1 MSAQPLIGAPTAH
14 IPQISQK
21 LVVDSQTKQHFIPVA
36 LIQPAQ
42 ASIIMDLTAEGP
54 SNDRFIG
61 PINHDKWSTIEEK
74 LRAVKKNDLFDP
86 F

>member
-1 MSAQPLIGAPTAH
+1 
-14 IPQISQK
+14 
-21 LVVDSQTKQHFIPVA
+21 
-36 LIQPAQ
+36 
-42 ASIIMDLTAEGP
+42 MDLTVEGP

-74 LRAVKKNDLFDP
+74 LRAVEKNDLFDP